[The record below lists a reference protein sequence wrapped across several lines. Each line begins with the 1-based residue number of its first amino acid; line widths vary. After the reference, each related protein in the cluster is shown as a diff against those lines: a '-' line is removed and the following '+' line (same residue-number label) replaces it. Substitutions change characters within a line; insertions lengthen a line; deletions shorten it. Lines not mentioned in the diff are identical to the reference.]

1 MANSNQWYFNNLV
14 KKPCHETHCRCPHR
28 LNLSFQSSHSCALPN
43 TKVLKEKDLEFAN
56 SIPPFNETLPYI
68 RTAYID
74 YALPQV
80 YNVFVMAP
88 CKR

>member
-1 MANSNQWYFNNLV
+1 
-14 KKPCHETHCRCPHR
+14 
-28 LNLSFQSSHSCALPN
+28 LPN

-80 YNVFVMAP
+80 YNAFVIIVP
-88 CKR
+88 CQYW